1 MTATRPH
8 GHTRN
13 VLLDHQCSRAASNV
27 LPLRPRLNAEERGGG
42 KGEVASETANAR
54 QPSEHAQQSTPNR
67 IQRSS
72 HHTEKGRLLVY
83 VHKLVLANLLWSKV
97 DHVSAVRP
105 ILHLHGAAVKHLPLW
120 TPLASPVVMVV
131 AKLLF
136 CVFFQC
142 VQLVSCVSRLCNFQ
156 AYACDDCERE
166 SRSVRQFSFVGHLL
180 FPQRVR
186 FGYPFSCP

>member
-1 MTATRPH
+1 M
-8 GHTRN
+8 
-13 VLLDHQCSRAASNV
+13 
-27 LPLRPRLNAEERGGG
+27 
-42 KGEVASETANAR
+42 ASETANAR

-120 TPLASPVVMVV
+120 VEHVDVKRVPT
-131 AKLLF
+131 
-136 CVFFQC
+136 
-142 VQLVSCVSRLCNFQ
+142 
-156 AYACDDCERE
+156 
-166 SRSVRQFSFVGHLL
+166 
-180 FPQRVR
+180 VR
-186 FGYPFSCP
+186 FVRHDVHAAGLPDGEANGPRGEIETRN